1 MSQYGLQYED
11 LDKECNDDG
20 LIIKAS
26 QSIDN
31 FKKAGHFLSLSS
43 QSLDEISR
51 INDDEV
57 KRKTAVLWN
66 WKRKNGSAA
75 TTIDL
80 VQAFLK
86 MEKRDAAESILKYL
100 SEKTTESVDSQPHS
114 LAPDKAKDRYPNWE
128 RLTPSDKE
136 GVTNKL
142 MIEYRNV
149 REAYAVFV
157 GRIMQ
162 SFIER
167 KVNPIVVQT
176 IADSFGTLES
186 STNISTVVFGFDEND
201 SIAIVLS
208 KLIKHCSWFN
218 YESLKVIVK
227 SVGNETENQY
237 LETYEDKNL
246 IPYLNRS
253 IFEIPC
259 ASYHDLSRTNLLFK
273 VSEDLTI
280 TGNKVKAVQL
290 NLAQLLGCTDAILHF
305 QNYNEGCIELVF
317 SLPTTIFRKSSHLSQ
332 IFTHIEWE
340 ESQKCYR
347 VKRNVDLVSLL

>member
-1 MSQYGLQYED
+1 MSRYGLQYEE

-20 LIIKAS
+20 LIVKAS

-31 FKKAGHFLSLSS
+31 FKKAGRFLSLSS
-43 QSLDEISR
+43 QSLDEISQ
-51 INDDEV
+51 INDDDVE
-57 KRKTAVLWN
+57 RKTAVLWN

-80 VQAFLK
+80 VKVFLK

-100 SEKTTESVDSQPHS
+100 SEKTTESVDSHPYS
-114 LAPDKAKDRYPNWE
+114 LAPHKAKDRYPNWE

-136 GVTNKL
+136 GVRNKL
-142 MIEYRNV
+142 MIENQNV
-149 REAYAVFV
+149 REAYAIFV

-176 IADSFGTLES
+176 IADSFGTLETS
-186 STNISTVVFGFDEND
+186 ISTVVFGFDVND
-201 SIAIVLS
+201 SIDTVLS

-227 SVGNETENQY
+227 SVGNETEKQY

-259 ASYHDLSRTNLLFK
+259 ASSHDQSRTNLHFK
-273 VSEDLTI
+273 VSEDLSI

-290 NLAQLLGCTDAILHF
+290 KLAQLLGCTNAILHF
-305 QNYNEGCIELVF
+305 HNYIEGCIELVF
-317 SLPTTIFRKSSHLSQ
+317 SLPTTVFCESSRLSQ

-340 ESQKCYR
+340 ETQKCYR
-347 VKRNVDLVSLL
+347 VKCNVDLVSLL

>member
-1 MSQYGLQYED
+1 MSQYGLRYKD

-31 FKKAGHFLSLSS
+31 FKEAGRFLCLSS
-43 QSLDEISR
+43 QSLDEISQ
-51 INDDEV
+51 INNDVE
-57 KRKTAVLWN
+57 RKTAVLWN

-100 SEKTTESVDSQPHS
+100 SEKTTESMDSQPYS
-114 LAPDKAKDRYPNWE
+114 LAPHKAKDRYPNWE
-128 RLTPSDKE
+128 RLTPSEKE
-136 GVTNKL
+136 GVRNKL

-157 GRIMQ
+157 GCIMQ

-186 STNISTVVFGFDEND
+186 SVSTVVFGFDVND
-201 SIAIVLS
+201 SIATVLS

-227 SVGNETENQY
+227 SVGNETEKQY

-259 ASYHDLSRTNLLFK
+259 ASSHDPSRTNLLLK

-290 NLAQLLGCTDAILHF
+290 NLAQLLGCADAILHF
-305 QNYNEGCIELVF
+305 HNYNEGCIELVF
-317 SLPTTIFRKSSHLSQ
+317 SLPTTIFHKSSHMPQ
-332 IFTHIEWE
+332 MFTHIEWG

-347 VKRNVDLVSLL
+347 VKCNVDLVSLL

>member
-1 MSQYGLQYED
+1 MSRYGLQYED

-31 FKKAGHFLSLSS
+31 FKKASRFLSLSS

-51 INDDEV
+51 IDNDVE
-57 KRKTAVLWN
+57 RKTAVLWN

-80 VQAFLK
+80 VKAFLK

-100 SEKTTESVDSQPHS
+100 SEKTTESMDSQPYY
-114 LAPDKAKDRYPNWE
+114 LALHKAKDRYPNWE
-128 RLTPSDKE
+128 CLTPSEKE
-136 GVTNKL
+136 VETNKL
-142 MIEYRNV
+142 MIENQNV
-149 REAYAVFV
+149 HEAYAIFV

-186 STNISTVVFGFDEND
+186 STNISTVVFGFDEYD
-201 SIAIVLS
+201 SIATVLS

-218 YESLKVIVK
+218 YESLKVIIK
-227 SVGNETENQY
+227 SIGNETEKQY

-259 ASYHDLSRTNLLFK
+259 ASSHDSSRTNLLLK

-290 NLAQLLGCTDAILHF
+290 KLAQLLGCTDAILHF
-305 QNYNEGCIELVF
+305 HNYIEGCIELVF
-317 SLPTTIFRKSSHLSQ
+317 SLPTTVFRKSSHLSQ

-340 ESQKCYR
+340 EPQKCYR
-347 VKRNVDLVSLL
+347 VKCNIDLVSLL